1 MAGHYPEGRG
11 QADRFAP
18 SVSPPPY
25 RFHPAAE
32 AEFLAAIDWYV
43 TRDAGVA
50 SDFASLVRDA
60 VQLIVELPQA
70 WPTWPGREDLRVR
83 VLHRFPFSII
93 YAVDAKTIVVIAV
106 AHHRRRPGYWL
117 RRAPR

>member
-1 MAGHYPEGRG
+1 
-11 QADRFAP
+11 
-18 SVSPPPY
+18 VSPLPY

-32 AEFLAAIDWYV
+32 AEFYAAIDWYAA
-43 TRDAGVA
+43 RDANA
-50 SDFASLVRDA
+50 AADFAAPVQHA

-83 VLHRFPFSII
+83 VLARFPFSII
-93 YAVDAKTIVVIAV
+93 YTVEAGAMVVVAV

-117 RRAPR
+117 RRTSRS